1 MVISEL
7 FARIGESVSE
17 LRYNIINREWVVIA
31 TERAKRPHDFMKP
44 QKDVKPIPE
53 FRQDCPF
60 CPGKE
65 SDLSDETFRIGDKKN
80 WKVRSI
86 YNKFPAFSPK
96 EKLVRHND
104 GIYHSIS
111 GYGVAEVIVESP
123 KHNLSIALMSA
134 EEVEDIIKTYR
145 NRYLFLQDKEDV
157 EAVIIFRNHGPGAGT
172 SLEHPHSQLIATP
185 IVPPQIRNR
194 VESAMAFFDVI
205 GKCIFCGTLEQ
216 ELAAGKR
223 IVSESGTFV
232 SFVPYA
238 GAAPF
243 ITWIFPKRHMSSF
256 GDINDAEIKG
266 LASILKLTISKI
278 YYGLNNPD
286 LNYTIRSIPV
296 KEDGKAY
303 FHWYLSIVP
312 RITLPAGF
320 ELGSGIF
327 INSSLPEE
335 SAEYLRNTKVP

>member
-1 MVISEL
+1 
-7 FARIGESVSE
+7 VSE

-31 TERAKRPHDFMKP
+31 TDRAKRPHDFVKP
-44 QKDVKPIPE
+44 QKEAKLISK

-60 CPGKE
+60 CPGNE
-65 SDLSDETFRIGDKKN
+65 GDLSYETFRIGSPER
-80 WKVRSI
+80 WIARSI

-96 EKLVRHND
+96 EELVRHND

-111 GYGVAEVIVESP
+111 GYGVAEVIIESP
-123 KHNLSIALMSA
+123 KHNLVIPLMSD
-134 EEVEDIIKTYR
+134 EEVENIIKVYR
-145 NRYLFLQDKEDV
+145 SRYLSLQNKEGI

-194 VESAMAFFDVI
+194 VESAMAFFDVT
-205 GKCIFCGTLEQ
+205 GKCIFCSTLEQ
-216 ELAAGKR
+216 EMAARKR
-223 IVSESGTFV
+223 MVSENGTFA

-256 GDINDAEIKG
+256 GDINDAEIEG
-266 LASILKLTISKI
+266 LAAILKLTISKI

-335 SAEYLRNTKVP
+335 SAEFLRNIKVP